1 MVTQMR
7 EVLPVMRDLFLPSIY
22 DALFLIRPSLNFRD
36 GTVVKNCMVDFT
48 QYLTELPFNHSYLF
62 ALIHLIP
69 ADYKSTLDTSV
80 WQTSLLEAG
89 VQVAP
94 GRTNPPSILG
104 FASLFLLVKSYGNG
118 VGSESPQ
125 SIPCEVSQLCYG
137 GVLRAVALGSTDG
150 ICTWRCSAIVMF
162 QGLIV
167 PVGRITLGRIFNV
180 VGSCVDAYIELSL
193 SSQFNTAIPVAF
205 CSGTN

>member
-1 MVTQMR
+1 MG
-7 EVLPVMRDLFLPSIY
+7 EVLPIVRDLFLPSIY

-80 WQTSLLEAG
+80 FQTSLLEIG
-89 VQVAP
+89 D
-94 GRTNPPSILG
+94 GCTSILG

-118 VGSESPQ
+118 VGNESPE
-125 SIPCEVSQLCYG
+125 SLPCEVSQLCYG

-150 ICTWRCSAIVMF
+150 MCTWRCSAVVLF
-162 QGLIV
+162 QPLIV
-167 PVGRITLGRIFNV
+167 PVG
-180 VGSCVDAYIELSL
+180 
-193 SSQFNTAIPVAF
+193 
-205 CSGTN
+205 